1 MSKRTLIAKLKVIA
15 AHDEQMKTIR
25 ELSDLIDEISA
36 AATGGAREPEK
47 TPTTLT
53 EILEAGQ

>member
-36 AATGGAREPEK
+36 AAVGATSEPST
-47 TPTTLT
+47 TPITLT